1 MQNPGQIAGDMQLK
15 AVVFDWDLTL
25 WNSWD
30 IHLRL
35 MLQTAAVL
43 GYPRPNPA
51 DLAKEYSRP
60 FLEHLAWFF
69 PGEQEMVVD
78 TYMGFYHAAV
88 WRERRVYLGVPEL
101 LKQLKDNG
109 YRTAVL
115 SDKRQVFGVPEFRHS
130 ELSPVINRASFFT
143 DGMAPKPDP
152 AGLHDVMESLGVT
165 PGECLFVGD
174 SHRDIECAQRAGAWS
189 GAALWASVERERVLA
204 LEPEF
209 RWEKVDDVGV
219 TLKLR
224 RT

>member
-1 MQNPGQIAGDMQLK
+1 MQTDGGAQLK

-30 IHLRL
+30 IHLSL

-43 GYPRPNPA
+43 GYARPDTT
-51 DLAKEYSRP
+51 DLAREYSRP

-69 PGEQEMVVD
+69 PGEQERVVEI
-78 TYMGFYHAAV
+78 YLGFYHAAV
-88 WRERRVYLGVPEL
+88 WRERRLYPGVAEL
-101 LKQLKDNG
+101 LQQLKDNG

-115 SDKRQVFGVPEFRHS
+115 SDKRQMFGVPEFEHS
-130 ELSPVINRASFFT
+130 QLSSVIDRASFIT

-152 AGLHDVMESLGVT
+152 AGLHDVMKSLGVT

-174 SHRDIECAQRAGAWS
+174 SHRDIECAQRAGARS
-189 GAALWASVERERVLA
+189 GAALWASVEPERVLA

-209 RWEKVDDVGV
+209 RWENVDDVGV

-224 RT
+224 RA

>member
-1 MQNPGQIAGDMQLK
+1 MSHRGDIQLK

-30 IHLRL
+30 IHMSL
-35 MLQTAAVL
+35 MNQTADVL
-43 GYPRPNPA
+43 GYPRPVAA
-51 DLAKEYSRP
+51 DLGREYSRP

-69 PGEQEMVVD
+69 RGDQEKVVD

-88 WRERRVYLGVPEL
+88 WQERRLYPGIPEL
-101 LKQLKDNG
+101 LKRLKDNG
-109 YRTAVL
+109 YLTAIL
-115 SDKRQVFGVPEFRHS
+115 SDKRQVFGVPEFDHS
-130 ELSPVINRASFFT
+130 DLDPVIDRALFFT

-152 AGLHDVMESLGVT
+152 SGLQDLMKSLEVS
-165 PGECLFVGD
+165 PEECLFVGD
-174 SHRDIECAQRAGAWS
+174 SHRDIDCARRAGAWS

-209 RWEKVDDVGV
+209 LWERVDDVGA

-224 RT
+224 GA

>member
-1 MQNPGQIAGDMQLK
+1 MQTGGDMKIK

-25 WNSWD
+25 WNGWD
-30 IHLRL
+30 IHMSL
-35 MLQTAAVL
+35 MAQTADAL
-43 GYPRPNPA
+43 GYSRPDSA
-51 DLAKEYSRP
+51 DLGREYSRP

-69 PGEQEMVVD
+69 PGNQEKVVD

-88 WRERRVYLGVPEL
+88 WQEHRLYPGVAQL
-101 LKQLKDNG
+101 LRQLKDNG

-115 SDKRQVFGVPEFRHS
+115 SDKRQAFGVPEFDHS
-130 ELSPVINRASFFT
+130 DLSTVVDRALFFT
-143 DGMAPKPDP
+143 EGMSPKPDP
-152 AGLHDVMESLGVT
+152 AGLHDVMESLEVT

-174 SHRDIECAQRAGAWS
+174 SRRDIECAQRAGAWS

-204 LEPEF
+204 LEPQI
-209 RWEKVDDVGV
+209 RWERVGDVGA